1 MIKGNIRE
9 TAKLNANKKYE
20 TKHTKEIYN
29 REYHEESDVYIYIYI
44 YRILHFET
52 RKSCTYWIYIY
63 ICKECVTRI
72 TFEYIYKACL
82 KREKAKG

>member
-29 REYHEESDVYIYIYI
+29 REYHEESDVYIYI
-44 YRILHFET
+44 F
-52 RKSCTYWIYIY
+52 IYIAYY
-63 ICKECVTRI
+63 ILKQESHVHI
-72 TFEYIYKACL
+72 GFISTF
-82 KREKAKG
+82 AKNV